1 MRPTPYVAS
10 LRIFEPLSA
19 FEPADRLRWSQ
30 LDSNNHSKSEE
41 QARALARLI
50 SPQSPALALDGA
62 HVLEIDGEK
71 YISPWSTATRCWAA
85 LEDFKNSLPAPVS
98 SFFLPKSLEE
108 VIESGAEYVDTKVP
122 HILTQ
127 TWIIPPRWFILFSPE
142 ERTRGTNA
150 DGLYSRA
157 LTSIAYAKQR
167 CDGAHDAV
175 VNAFG
180 EGPVEQELEN
190 LLTWLEMFHPESLVE
205 LDYGGL
211 ANYMDKALR
220 DSGEEGLESDSSIE
234 DVTYSVAGLSASD
247 GMMAGV
253 GYQRLMSRWRLVQAF
268 EQAS

>member
-10 LRIFEPLSA
+10 LRIYEPLSA
-19 FEPADRLRWSQ
+19 FEAADRLRWQ
-30 LDSNNHSKSEE
+30 N
-41 QARALARLI
+41 
-50 SPQSPALALDGA
+50 
-62 HVLEIDGEK
+62 VEIDPFSFNKEEELAMHRVVQPEPPAGRPDGVHILERDGVRFV
-71 YISPWSTATRCWAA
+71 SPWATATRCWAA
-85 LEDFKNSLPAPVS
+85 LDNFKDSLPSTVVPYFVS
-98 SFFLPKSLEE
+98 PAMEE
-108 VIESGAEYVDTKVP
+108 VITAGVDLLDDKVP
-122 HILTQ
+122 HILNE

-142 ERTRGTNA
+142 ERTRGTDG

-157 LTSIAYAKQR
+157 LTSIAHAKQR

-190 LLTWLEMFHPESLVE
+190 LLAWLEMFHPESLVE

-220 DSGEEGLESDSSIE
+220 DSGEEGLEADSSIE

-253 GYQRLMSRWRLVQAF
+253 GYQRLISRWRLVQAI

>member
-1 MRPTPYVAS
+1 M
-10 LRIFEPLSA
+10 
-19 FEPADRLRWSQ
+19 
-30 LDSNNHSKSEE
+30 
-41 QARALARLI
+41 
-50 SPQSPALALDGA
+50 
-62 HVLEIDGEK
+62 
-71 YISPWSTATRCWAA
+71 
-85 LEDFKNSLPAPVS
+85 
-98 SFFLPKSLEE
+98 EE
-108 VIESGAEYVDTKVP
+108 VITAGVDLLDDKVP
-122 HILTQ
+122 HILNE

-142 ERTRGTNA
+142 ERSRGTDG

-157 LTSIAYAKQR
+157 LTSIAHAKQR

-190 LLTWLEMFHPESLVE
+190 LLAWLEMFHPESLVE

-220 DSGEEGLESDSSIE
+220 DSGEEGLEADSSIE